1 MSSSES
7 SSTDEDF
14 IADLT
19 VLLAAATAAGSPGL
33 FASNEL
39 QDENQ
44 NCVDATVGV
53 REYFA
58 TVQTTPYLFQTVTG
72 LTAAEF
78 EDFCQIVCPIIAST
92 ARSTC
97 LPSAASGR
105 PPRAET

>member
-19 VLLAAATAAGSPGL
+19 VLLAAATATGSPGL

-53 REYFA
+53 CDYFSA
-58 TVQTTPYLFQTVTG
+58 VQTTPCLFK
-72 LTAAEF
+72 
-78 EDFCQIVCPIIAST
+78 P
-92 ARSTC
+92 
-97 LPSAASGR
+97 
-105 PPRAET
+105 